1 VAYGIVREWIFNN
14 QENLRGASWV
24 IVGIVGIIAI
34 PIIMAWIEGKIRVSL

>member
-24 IVGIVGIIAI
+24 IVGIVGI
-34 PIIMAWIEGKIRVSL
+34 EGKIRVSL